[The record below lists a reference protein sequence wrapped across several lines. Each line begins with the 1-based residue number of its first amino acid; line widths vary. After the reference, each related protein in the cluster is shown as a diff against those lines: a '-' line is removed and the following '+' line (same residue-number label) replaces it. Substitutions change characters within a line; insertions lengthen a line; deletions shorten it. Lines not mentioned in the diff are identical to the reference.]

1 MLRSWIVDE
10 EGRVKVRQLGRLA
23 DPSATQAATKR
34 PLIAEIEDCT
44 VLLPPF
50 VGGLST
56 NGTLDG
62 ESTVANDVADIDEPV
77 NQRRVRLWSNEVND
91 TNKTA
96 GMRLVRSIDAS
107 DSDDE
112 EEQSTWD
119 WYKQRVRRVVHR
131 KDCPCSLKS
140 TSACRRLTDRRHP
153 WRAQIARLV
162 VGGSRRRQPARSGQ
176 A

>member
-1 MLRSWIVDE
+1 MLQTLAKRFPEAPLWIVDE

-62 ESTVANDVADIDEPV
+62 ESTVANNVADIDEPV
-77 NQRRVRLWSNEVND
+77 NEP
-91 TNKTA
+91 
-96 GMRLVRSIDAS
+96 AS
-107 DSDDE
+107 A
-112 EEQSTWD
+112 
-119 WYKQRVRRVVHR
+119 Y
-131 KDCPCSLKS
+131 
-140 TSACRRLTDRRHP
+140 
-153 WRAQIARLV
+153 
-162 VGGSRRRQPARSGQ
+162 GQ
-176 A
+176 TK